1 MWILLACN
9 NTSEA
14 LDENAIAT
22 LTIFHSNDIM
32 GYVKPCGWKS
42 ARYGGLARRATFIH
56 DNIDSSDFQIFLD
69 AGSFGRGGGEIGQL
83 YTDFLIKG
91 LSEIGYKI
99 FNLAYRDYIN
109 GGNYIQKLGKKYD
122 VDFISSNTFYKDTN
136 NHFTDPFLVKTIKA
150 NKNAKSVPFDKI
162 KIGIIGSCD
171 EYGLLFSKQLKEKM
185 LESKPPLEELQNSI
199 ERVRKKSDIVVFLFN
214 GNYKTFKSILDQVT
228 GIDVAV
234 MGGQYY
240 MVTPNETYN
249 TIVVTTPSLGK
260 YGGRL
265 TLELDKN
272 KKIVSHSA
280 QKVPLK
286 EDMKDDPEMVKLIQ
300 EFEAAEKKLQDSQI
314 YGTK

>member
-1 MWILLACN
+1 M
-9 NTSEA
+9 
-14 LDENAIAT
+14 
-22 LTIFHSNDIM
+22 
-32 GYVKPCGWKS
+32 
-42 ARYGGLARRATFIH
+42 
-56 DNIDSSDFQIFLD
+56 
-69 AGSFGRGGGEIGQL
+69 
-83 YTDFLIKG
+83 
-91 LSEIGYKI
+91 SEIGCRI

-109 GGNYIQKLGKKYD
+109 GGNYILDLGKKYD
-122 VDFISSNTFYKDTN
+122 VDFIASNTFYKDTD

-171 EYGLLFSKQLKEKM
+171 EYGLLFSRQLNEQM
-185 LESKPPLEELQNSI
+185 LESKPPLKELQKNI
-199 ERVRKKSDIVVFLFN
+199 ERVRQKSDIVVFLFN
-214 GNYKTFKSILDQVT
+214 GNYKSFKEILDQVK

-260 YGGRL
+260 YVGQL

-272 KKIVSHSA
+272 KKIVSHNE

-286 EDMKDDPEMVKLIQ
+286 EDMKDDPEMVKLVQ
-300 EFEAAEKKLQDSQI
+300 ELEQAEKKLQDSQI